1 MVQKKKIRICRD
13 CDNQIIGRDLR
24 SWLCTSCH
32 EKSIKPFSF
41 KICHDCN
48 NEITDRDLRARFCFP
63 CSDKRPIKNGQIK
76 SASLVA
82 KAIKEGKLRPVKE
95 FMCVDC
101 GKQAT
106 DYDHRDYN
114 KPLDVVP
121 VCRSC
126 NVRRGAAI
134 PLKTDL
140 STKE

>member
-1 MVQKKKIRICRD
+1 M
-13 CDNQIIGRDLR
+13 
-24 SWLCTSCH
+24 SCH
-32 EKSIKPFSF
+32 EKSIKPFLF
-41 KICHDCN
+41 KICRDCN
-48 NEITDRDLRARFCFP
+48 NEIKDRDLRAKFCFP
-63 CSDKRPIKNGQIK
+63 CSEKRPIKNGQIK

-95 FMCVDC
+95 FICVDC

-126 NVRRGAAI
+126 NVKRGPAI
-134 PLKTDL
+134 PLNQEQK
-140 STKE
+140 